1 MDPAHVF
8 VFAAMGYLYLKRKRK
23 RRTWVHEIN
32 AARPTH
38 GHFVTLYRPLRE
50 RDPVKFFNYMRMSIA
65 SFDEL
70 LSRVREPLTKRDTN
84 MRAAIPPEEMLVI
97 TLRYLASGCSLKD
110 LHYNFRIGRSTAG
123 EIVRKVCQT
132 IWETMKDQC
141 LPKPT
146 HKACLEIA
154 AGFWERANF
163 PNCLGAVDGKH
174 VRIVKPPHSGSLYQ
188 NYKHYFSIGLLAV
201 ADANY
206 SFVYVDVG
214 SHGKDSDST
223 LFRNSTLWNEIESGS
238 LNIPRAA
245 PLPGSDVTVPYAF
258 VGDEAFGLSTHL
270 LRPYSGTHLNVKKRV
285 FNYRLSRARR
295 YVECTFGILTNK
307 WRILHR
313 PLDVQVD
320 FCVNIVKCCCILH
333 NYVRARDGFN
343 FDDTLTVVGLE
354 DDVNDDIIAVNRYS
368 NRYRDALSNY
378 LTSDAGQVPWQLG
391 SI

>member
-1 MDPAHVF
+1 MDAVQVF
-8 VFAAMGYLYLKRKRK
+8 LFAAKGYLYLKKRK
-23 RRTWVHEIN
+23 RRTWVHQIN
-32 AARPTH
+32 AARHTH

-50 RDPVKFFNYMRMSIA
+50 RDPVKFFNYMRMSIP

-132 IWETMKDQC
+132 IWHTMKDQC
-141 LPKPT
+141 LPTPT
-146 HKACLEIA
+146 HKACVEIA

-174 VRIVKPPHSGSLYQ
+174 VRIVKPQQSGSLHQ
-188 NYKHYFSIGLLAV
+188 NYKHFFSIRLLAV

-206 SFVYVDVG
+206 SFVYVG
-214 SHGKDSDST
+214 SYGKDSDST

-238 LNIPRAA
+238 LNIPRPA
-245 PLPGSDVTVPYAF
+245 PLPGSDVAVPYAF
-258 VGDEAFGLSTHL
+258 VGDKAFGLSTHL

-295 YVECTFGILTNK
+295 YVECTFGILSNK
-307 WRILHR
+307 WRIFHR
-313 PLDVQVD
+313 PFDVHVD
-320 FCVNIVKCCCILH
+320 FCVDMVKCCCIVH

-343 FDDTLTVVGLE
+343 FDDTLIIMGLE
-354 DDVNDDIIAVNRYS
+354 DYANDDIIAVNRHS
-368 NRYRDALSNY
+368 NRFRDALSNY
-378 LTSDAGQVPWQLG
+378 FISNAGQVPWQLG